1 MVITFN
7 ELRDIKHRLPTGSVS
22 RIAHELNL
30 SEQTVR
36 NYFGGDHYEE
46 GDVVDFHL
54 EPGPNG
60 GAVQLEDTRI
70 LDLAMKIIE
79 EAEGQS

>member
-7 ELRDIKHRLPTGSVS
+7 ELRDIKHRLPTGSIK
-22 RIAHELNL
+22 RIAEELNL

-36 NYFGGDHYEE
+36 NYFGGDHYDE
-46 GDVVDFHL
+46 GEVVDFHL

-60 GAVQLEDTRI
+60 GAVDLKDTRI
-70 LDLAMKIIE
+70 LDLAMKLIE
-79 EAEGQS
+79 ESEQS

>member
-7 ELRDIKHRLPTGSVS
+7 ELRDIKHKLPTGSVK
-22 RIAHELNL
+22 RIAEELNL

-46 GDVVDFHL
+46 GEIVDFHL

-60 GAVQLEDTRI
+60 GAVELKDTRI
-70 LDLAMKIIE
+70 LELAMKLIE
-79 EAEGQS
+79 ESEQS

>member
-7 ELRDIKHRLPTGSVS
+7 ELRDIKHKLPTGSVK
-22 RIAHELNL
+22 RIAEELNL

-36 NYFGGDHYEE
+36 NYFGGDHYDE

-60 GAVQLEDTRI
+60 GAVELKDTRI
-70 LDLAMKIIE
+70 LELAKKLIE
-79 EAEGQS
+79 ESEHS